1 MQRRISSCTL
11 RIIDFRLSVTT
22 QRRSAVKTIRIGILA
37 DRRFG
42 FSGVEEGA
50 VQPVLASRA
59 AAALAVKVMADDV
72 MAATRTGRMMGRDH
86 ADQKEYRYL
95 PRP

>member
-1 MQRRISSCTL
+1 
-11 RIIDFRLSVTT
+11 
-22 QRRSAVKTIRIGILA
+22 VKTIRIGILA

-50 VQPVLASRA
+50 VRPVLASRA

-72 MAATRTGRMMGRDH
+72 MAETRAGRMMGRDH
-86 ADQKEYRYL
+86 ADQEEYRYL